1 MANGL
6 HKYTVQEGVNAQVGQ
21 GGWDIV
27 TNATVNSHTY
37 IAITVLKGTRTAT
50 DLDGGADAVTQVDME
65 YGSAYGTVSAT
76 SVDTDLGDS
85 LSTVEIPEGI
95 TIYGR
100 WSAVTIGANDTAIVY
115 RG

>member
-1 MANGL
+1 MAIGIGQ
-6 HKYTVQEGVNAQVGQ
+6 YTSSEGVNLQLGQ

-27 TNATVNSHTY
+27 TNASVSAHTY
-37 IAITVLKGTRTAT
+37 VAITILVGTEVIGDNTASGTVTAT
-50 DLDGGADAVTQVDME
+50 SAD
-65 YGSAYGTVSAT
+65 T
-76 SVDTDLGDS
+76 SLGDS
-85 LSTVEIPEGI
+85 LSSLEVPEGC

>member
-1 MANGL
+1 M
-6 HKYTVQEGVNAQVGQ
+6 KYTVAEANNLKLGQ

-27 TNATVNSHTY
+27 TDATVNSHTY
-37 IAITVLKGTRTAT
+37 IAITVLVGTEVI
-50 DLDGGADAVTQVDME
+50 ADNT
-65 YGSAYGTVSAT
+65 SSGTVSAT

-85 LSTVEIPEGI
+85 LSSLEVPEGC

-100 WSAVTIGANDTAIVY
+100 WSAVTIGSNDTAIVY

>member
-1 MANGL
+1 MAKGL
-6 HKYTVQEGVNAQVGQ
+6 QQYSASEGINVKLGQ
-21 GGWDIV
+21 AGWDIV

-37 IAITVLKGTRTAT
+37 VAITVLVGTEVI
-50 DLDGGADAVTQVDME
+50 ADN
-65 YGSAYGTVSAT
+65 SASGTVTAT

-85 LSTVEIPEGI
+85 LSSLEVPEGC

>member
-1 MANGL
+1 MSM
-6 HKYTVQEGVNAQVGQ
+6 KYTVAEANNLQLGQ

-37 IAITVLKGTRTAT
+37 IAITILVGTEVIADNPASGTVTAT
-50 DLDGGADAVTQVDME
+50 AVD
-65 YGSAYGTVSAT
+65 T
-76 SVDTDLGDS
+76 SVGDS
-85 LSTVEIPEGI
+85 LSSLEVPEGC

-100 WSAVTIGANDTAIVY
+100 WSSVTIGANDTAIVY

>member
-1 MANGL
+1 MGL
-6 HKYTVQEGVNAQVGQ
+6 NAYTAQEGIALQLGQ

-27 TNATVNSHTY
+27 TNATINAHTY
-37 IAITVLKGTRTAT
+37 IAITVLVGSEVI
-50 DLDGGADAVTQVDME
+50 ADN
-65 YGSAYGTVSAT
+65 SASGTVTAT

-85 LSTVEIPEGI
+85 LSSLEVPEGC

-100 WSAVTIGANDTAIVY
+100 WSAVTIGSGDTAIVY

>member
-1 MANGL
+1 MATR
-6 HKYTVQEGVNAQVGQ
+6 YTVSQAANLKLGQ

-37 IAITVLKGTRTAT
+37 IAITMLVGTEVIEDNTASGTVTAT
-50 DLDGGADAVTQVDME
+50 TASPT
-65 YGSAYGTVSAT
+65 
-76 SVDTDLGDS
+76 LGDS
-85 LSTVEIPEGI
+85 LSNLEVPIGC

-100 WSAVTIGANDTAIVY
+100 WNSVTIGANDTAIVY

>member
-1 MANGL
+1 MAQGL
-6 HKYTVQEGVNAQVGQ
+6 NAYTASEGINVQLGQ
-21 GGWDIV
+21 AGWDIV
-27 TNATVNSHTY
+27 TNATVNAHTY
-37 IAITVLKGTRTAT
+37 VAITVLVGTEVIADNTA
-50 DLDGGADAVTQVDME
+50 
-65 YGSAYGTVSAT
+65 SGTVSAT

-85 LSTVEIPEGI
+85 LSSLEVPEGC

>member
-1 MANGL
+1 MAGTRKGINS
-6 HKYTVQEGVNAQVGQ
+6 YTVQESNNLKLGQ

-37 IAITVLKGTRTAT
+37 IAITILVGTEVIADNSASGTVTAT
-50 DLDGGADAVTQVDME
+50 
-65 YGSAYGTVSAT
+65 SANTA
-76 SVDTDLGDS
+76 LGDS
-85 LSTVEIPEGI
+85 LSSLEVPEGC

>member
-1 MANGL
+1 MATR
-6 HKYTVQEGVNAQVGQ
+6 YTVSQAANLKLGQ

-37 IAITVLKGTRTAT
+37 IAITILVGTEVIEDNTASGTVTAT
-50 DLDGGADAVTQVDME
+50 TASPT
-65 YGSAYGTVSAT
+65 
-76 SVDTDLGDS
+76 LGDS
-85 LSTVEIPEGI
+85 LSNLEVPIGC

-100 WSAVTIGANDTAIVY
+100 WNSVTIGANDTAIVY

>member
-1 MANGL
+1 MGL
-6 HKYTVQEGVNAQVGQ
+6 NAYTAQEGISLQLGQ

-27 TNATVNSHTY
+27 TNATVNSDTY
-37 IAITVLKGTRTAT
+37 VAITVLVGSEVI
-50 DLDGGADAVTQVDME
+50 ADN
-65 YGSAYGTVSAT
+65 SASGTVTAT

-85 LSTVEIPEGI
+85 LSSLEVPEGC

-100 WSAVTIGANDTAIVY
+100 WSAVTIGSGDTAIVY

>member
-1 MANGL
+1 MAKGL
-6 HKYTVQEGVNAQVGQ
+6 QQYSASEGINVGLGQ
-21 GGWDIV
+21 AGWDIV
-27 TNATVNSHTY
+27 TNATVNAHTY
-37 IAITVLKGTRTAT
+37 VAITVLVGTEVI
-50 DLDGGADAVTQVDME
+50 ADN
-65 YGSAYGTVSAT
+65 SASGTVTAT

-85 LSTVEIPEGI
+85 LSNLEVPEGC